1 MQQFLRDYE
10 LNLGLTQEDYADFG
24 KFVGI
29 YVSEKEQNPSHYNW
43 ENPELRHYSAQN
55 VIQQKGTKAKRIQDN
70 HFWFDADKP
79 ASMVPKDVAHNFLRH
94 IRNAFSHGKITV
106 YRGRHNSKYYS
117 VQDFNTGG
125 SQTMSGKI
133 RSDLLWGMIE
143 KLINSRI

>member
-1 MQQFLRDYE
+1 MQQFLRDY
-10 LNLGLTQEDYADFG
+10 NLGSGLTQEDYADFG

-29 YVSEKEQNPSHYNW
+29 YVSEIEPYPGHFNWDNQQFRHFCTQN
-43 ENPELRHYSAQN
+43 A
-55 VIQQKGTKAKRIQDN
+55 IQPKGTKAKRDQDN

-79 ASMVPKDVAHNFLRH
+79 DNMKPKDIARNFLRH

-106 YRGRHNSKYYS
+106 FRGRHNSKYYHI
-117 VQDFNTGG
+117 QDFKSGG

-143 KLINSRI
+143 IIISSRI